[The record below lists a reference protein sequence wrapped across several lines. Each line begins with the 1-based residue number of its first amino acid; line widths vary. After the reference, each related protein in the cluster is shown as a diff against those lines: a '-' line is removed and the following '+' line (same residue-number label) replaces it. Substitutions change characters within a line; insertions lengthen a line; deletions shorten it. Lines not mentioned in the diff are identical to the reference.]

1 MNGIFKARSSFKML
15 FLFVCVVAIFKVF
28 DCGGDCA
35 NRTTIVKCIKQ
46 KE

>member
-15 FLFVCVVAIFKVF
+15 FFFVVAIFKVF